1 VGAVVAPLLV
11 PWITYLYGWR
21 EAFLF
26 TGALGFLWIVLWL
39 ALFRDPDRHA
49 RLSASE
55 LALIR
60 SDQENETQE
69 KIPYTR
75 LLATRPTWAFLI
87 GKFLTDGVWWF
98 YLFWLPG
105 FLNAQY
111 NVDLIHLGPPL
122 VFVYVAADVGSIG
135 GGWIS
140 SALLRRGATVNRA
153 RKTAMLVCA
162 LAVTPV
168 MLVGWAG
175 SNLWLAV
182 TLIAVAASAHQGWSA
197 NLYTVVSDLFPRR
210 AVASVVGLG
219 GMGGSIGGML
229 TAPAL
234 GLWLDWSHRA
244 YGPVFVIA
252 GLMYVI
258 ALLVIHAIIPRMEPA
273 RV

>member
-1 VGAVVAPLLV
+1 M
-11 PWITYLYGWR
+11 
-21 EAFLF
+21 
-26 TGALGFLWIVLWL
+26 
-39 ALFRDPDRHA
+39 
-49 RLSASE
+49 
-55 LALIR
+55 
-60 SDQENETQE
+60 
-69 KIPYTR
+69 
-75 LLATRPTWAFLI
+75 
-87 GKFLTDGVWWF
+87 
-98 YLFWLPG
+98 
-105 FLNAQY
+105 NAQY